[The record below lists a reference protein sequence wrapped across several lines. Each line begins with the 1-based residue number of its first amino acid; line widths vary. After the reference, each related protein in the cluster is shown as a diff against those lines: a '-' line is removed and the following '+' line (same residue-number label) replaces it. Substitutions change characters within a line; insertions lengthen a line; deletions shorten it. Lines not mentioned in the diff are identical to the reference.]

1 MAGCP
6 LVNAV
11 LRCSEN
17 AVSWAYT
24 IREAEV
30 LLSGHERARGF
41 EYDAVVFT
49 RPDVVLFADVDAR
62 ELRGEELS
70 LIHI

>member
-1 MAGCP
+1 MPFTSSA
-6 LVNAV
+6 
-11 LRCSEN
+11 

-62 ELRGEELS
+62 ELVDARS
-70 LIHI
+70 CRRPTWAITSS